1 MPLRY
6 KIVNFFVKRKKAI
19 VGGLS
24 QAVAEGLLLWR
35 NVGVQVGEIGMRGQ
49 IRCECRLDKIKIG
62 VPGGKS
68 CKMPHIK
75 SVIVA
80 DFSYFKRQGKIVL
93 GAMVASNL
101 QLWLVG

>member
-35 NVGVQVGEIGMRGQ
+35 HVGVQVGENRYARADSVRVP
-49 IRCECRLDKIKIG
+49 IR
-62 VPGGKS
+62 
-68 CKMPHIK
+68 
-75 SVIVA
+75 
-80 DFSYFKRQGKIVL
+80 
-93 GAMVASNL
+93 
-101 QLWLVG
+101 